1 MNTSIWVGGNQDPI
15 FLRDLFASNESP
27 DKKPGG
33 RNRSRYSNPELDKL
47 VQEAVNSTDKAKAKD
62 LYIKA
67 QEIVSRDL
75 PLLPLW
81 YPSNMV
87 VASKRI
93 NNIKINPSGDW
104 SFIKDITVD
113 AQN

>member
-1 MNTSIWVGGNQDPI
+1 M
-15 FLRDLFASNESP
+15 
-27 DKKPGG
+27 
-33 RNRSRYSNPELDKL
+33 YSSEI
-47 VQEAVNSTDKAKAKD
+47 VQEALDSTDKAKSKE

-75 PLLPLW
+75 PLFPLW

-93 NNIKINPSGDW
+93 GNIKINPSGDW
-104 SFIKDITVD
+104 SFVKDLSLEAVK
-113 AQN
+113 